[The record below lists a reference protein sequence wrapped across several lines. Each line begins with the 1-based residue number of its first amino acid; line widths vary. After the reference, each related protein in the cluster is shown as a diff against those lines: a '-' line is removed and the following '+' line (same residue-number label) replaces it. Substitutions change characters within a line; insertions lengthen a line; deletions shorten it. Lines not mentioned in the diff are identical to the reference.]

1 MRIKYA
7 VVGTGALGGFY
18 GGMLAKAGKDV
29 HFLFRNDYNHV
40 LKNGLKVDSVSGDY
54 HLPIINAYNDTS
66 KMPKCDVVLVC
77 MKTTSN
83 AKLKELLP
91 PLLHKNSCVILV
103 QNGLG
108 MEELLQKDFPE
119 LNIGG
124 ALGFICASKINPGHI
139 AHMDYGKLTIGSYKG
154 IELSLLKQIS
164 EDLNESGVETVLTDD
179 LILSRWKKLVWNVPY
194 NGLSVALNTTTDK
207 LMSNPST
214 YELIYA
220 IMLEVISAANACGY
234 NIKEGFAQAMLEST
248 KIMKPYAPSM
258 KLDFDNKRPLE
269 IQSIYTN
276 PLKIALEN
284 GFLMSKVEML
294 EKQLKFIQS
303 NLLNKN

>member
-18 GGMLAKAGKDV
+18 GGMLAKAGRDV

-40 LKNGLKVDSVSGDY
+40 LKNGLKIDSVSGDF
-54 HLPIINAYNDTS
+54 HLPVVNAYNDTS
-66 KMPKCDVVLVC
+66 KMPVCDVILVC

-83 AKLKELLP
+83 YKLKDLLP
-91 PLLHKNSCVILV
+91 PLLHKKSCVIFV

-108 MEELLQKDFPE
+108 MEELLENDFPE

-124 ALGFICASKINPGHI
+124 ALGFICASKINPGYIKHL
-139 AHMDYGKLTIGSYKG
+139 DYGKLTIGSYKG
-154 IELSLLKQIS
+154 IDCSILEQIS
-164 EDLNESGVETVLTDD
+164 RDLNESGVEAIVTDD

-207 LMSNPST
+207 LMQNSDT
-214 YELIYA
+214 YILIKD
-220 IMLEVISAANACGY
+220 IMHEVISAANASGY
-234 NIKEGFAQAMLEST
+234 QINNDFALAMLEST

-258 KLDFDNKRPLE
+258 KLDFDMKRPLE
-269 IQSIYTN
+269 IQSIYSN
-276 PLKIALEN
+276 PLNIALKN
-284 GFLMSKVEML
+284 GFLMSKVCML
-294 EKQLKFIQS
+294 EKQLKFIQDGF
-303 NLLNKN
+303 

>member
-7 VVGTGALGGFY
+7 ILGTGALGGFY

-29 HFLFRNDYNHV
+29 HFLFRNDYDHV
-40 LKNGLKVDSVSGDY
+40 LKNGLKVDSVSGDF
-54 HLPIINAYNDTS
+54 HLPVVNAYNDTS
-66 KMPKCDVVLVC
+66 NMPVCDVILVC

-83 AKLKELLP
+83 HKLKDLLP
-91 PLLHKNSCVILV
+91 PLLHKNSSVILV

-108 MEELLQKDFPE
+108 MEELLEKDFPE

-139 AHMDYGKLTIGSYKG
+139 AHLDYGKLTIGSFKG
-154 IELSLLKQIS
+154 IDYNLLEQIS
-164 EDLNESGVETVLTDD
+164 KDLNESGVESILTDD

-207 LMSNPST
+207 LMGNPDT
-214 YELIYA
+214 YMLIKD

-234 NIKEGFAQAMLEST
+234 HIEDDFALAMLEST

-258 KLDFDNKRPLE
+258 KLDFDFGRPLE
-269 IQSIYTN
+269 VKSIYSN
-276 PLKIALEN
+276 PLRIALEN
-284 GFLMSKVEML
+284 GFLMSKVDML
-294 EKQLKFIQS
+294 EKQLKFIQDGF
-303 NLLNKN
+303 